1 MQPALLWKT
10 GNRKKAAKSILK
22 IFFPINS
29 AINRTTVARNDWVF
43 TELLLVLSGCV
54 LESQRSCSKPCR
66 SLPSAEKECAWRS
79 RSLYQ
84 IASNRHYLLSCS
96 SWGGSWHNW
105 ARTSSCRRPP
115 ARVLSCP
122 SLERHGECSAIADV
136 ARSATGVPASTKDGL
151 ISSVHLVHFLVDSGY
166 SQITTTALD
175 GSRVATNTDGAYL
188 LESIKHQ
195 MVRNSATR
203 GNAWKRSVPTSTLW
217 ALSLC
222 TRCPH

>member
-96 SWGGSWHNW
+96 SWGGSWHYLTTHLILQKTTSKGPELPITGE
-105 ARTSSCRRPP
+105 ARWVQCHCRCGQECHGSSSKYQGWSDFQRSSGSFPCGQW
-115 ARVLSCP
+115 VLSDNHNCF
-122 SLERHGECSAIADV
+122 R
-136 ARSATGVPASTKDGL
+136 
-151 ISSVHLVHFLVDSGY
+151 
-166 SQITTTALD
+166 
-175 GSRVATNTDGAYL
+175 
-188 LESIKHQ
+188 
-195 MVRNSATR
+195 
-203 GNAWKRSVPTSTLW
+203 WK
-217 ALSLC
+217 
-222 TRCPH
+222 